1 MAARLATL
9 GRGTNQHVEI
19 STPTQT
25 QAASLLNVS
34 RDTVIHS
41 RKVQREATPE
51 VIKAVDT
58 GQMTITAA
66 RFFCTLED
74 KEGVKT
80 VPTCLE
86 KSGGH
91 LREKM
96 TATKTK
102 MQASERD
109 TTTSQSSYRYDH
121 AVS

>member
-1 MAARLATL
+1 MRATRAPWHPRAREREAA
-9 GRGTNQHVEI
+9 
-19 STPTQT
+19 P
-25 QAASLLNVS
+25 LLNVGEA
-34 RDTVIHS
+34 TVEHA
-41 RKVQREATPE
+41 KKAQREAASE
-51 VIKAVDT
+51 IVKAIDT

-66 RFFCTLED
+66 LSFFTLED

>member
-1 MAARLATL
+1 MATSTANTHNPLILLQGNSTL
-9 GRGTNQHVEI
+9 GEDPV
-19 STPTQT
+19 
-25 QAASLLNVS
+25 
-34 RDTVIHS
+34 
-41 RKVQREATPE
+41 
-51 VIKAVDT
+51 KARDT
-58 GQMTITAA
+58 GQRTITAA
-66 RFFCTLED
+66 HFFCTLED

-121 AVS
+121 AVP